1 MDRNMNMNMNSN
13 MNMDMDLGFDFGGGV
28 DNNDWNL
35 SNIVNNMQTLPY
47 NNTNTNT
54 NNPYTGSQEQAPL
67 SMPEHNHFSV
77 PNVNEPQYDPGYMQF
92 DGNANRSEPYSH
104 LQQPFVPMT
113 PNPFV
118 PQYGYMPMQPEPTAP
133 SMYSLPYDS
142 QTMVPSGDR
151 QQGVSSMQFQGST
164 GQLDQMIGYNH
175 LLNTP
180 DFQYQSSIL
189 HEPSTMSCNFTS
201 SQAPRTWNQG
211 LSGTWTNEGFPS
223 RVSSSM
229 FPEVTR
235 PLRLERPS
243 TVQMEQVTSASAN
256 ELIATQR
263 GKGKLPESSTTR
275 AKLSP
280 EIQRI
285 LNMKPKGRLSLYDT
299 TSTATP
305 QRSQNLNLQ
314 NGRDSSMDNVGKQ
327 LAKKKEPVHATPRM
341 STVGEGDYE
350 PRRRG
355 RPRKACQDKQVPKIG
370 KLHGERGNVGSS
382 QEANNTLR
390 NEEENANHTN
400 LISSLRIP
408 NALYDPKF
416 EKEGLPV
423 DPFLR
428 LFKEFGK

>member
-1 MDRNMNMNMNSN
+1 MTQDMDRNMNMNMNSN

-67 SMPEHNHFSV
+67 
-77 PNVNEPQYDPGYMQF
+77 
-92 DGNANRSEPYSH
+92 
-104 LQQPFVPMT
+104 
-113 PNPFV
+113 
-118 PQYGYMPMQPEPTAP
+118 

-341 STVGEGDYE
+341 STVGEQGDYE

-400 LISSLRIP
+400 LISSLWVSSI
-408 NALYDPKF
+408 APKYTSQ
-416 EKEGLPV
+416 LL
-423 DPFLR
+423 FLTY
-428 LFKEFGK
+428 